1 MKVGATLK
9 DSDITFEQ
17 RKRELDKLNKQ
28 DAARYEREARERE
41 NASKSPFGK
50 DWAQL
55 NKKNIIHL
63 IKASQ
68 ENPSAMSVLLFFIEH
83 ADRMNALVVSYKAM
97 QELLG
102 VSQATI
108 ARSVKYLREK
118 GFIYVYKS
126 GSSNVY
132 VLNNHLVWSNYGN
145 KVQYCK
151 FPANIML
158 TASEQ
163 DEITMHNKL
172 KFDYEKVV
180 PEPQTPNK
188 LNATKAILEACKSE
202 FDDED
207 LSDILNA
214 ACEADKMAERIA
226 NQEEED
232 E

>member
-1 MKVGATLK
+1 MRVGATLK
-9 DSDITFEQ
+9 DNDTTFKQ
-17 RKRELDKLNKQ
+17 RKHELERLNQ
-28 DAARYEREARERE
+28 QEAERYAREQE

-68 ENPSAMSVLLFFIEH
+68 ENPAAMSVLLFFIEH

-97 QELLG
+97 QEFLG

-108 ARSVKYLREK
+108 ARSIKYLREK
-118 GFIYVYKS
+118 GFVYVYKS

-132 VLNNHLVWSNYGN
+132 VLNNELVWSNSGN

-163 DEITMHNKL
+163 DEMSKL
-172 KFDYEKVV
+172 KFNYEKVV
-180 PEPQTPNK
+180 SEPKIPDKSNATQAILQAFNDVD
-188 LNATKAILEACKSE
+188 LNAEE
-202 FDDED
+202 E
-207 LSDILNA
+207 
-214 ACEADKMAERIA
+214 AERMA
-226 NQEEED
+226 LLMENLEEE
-232 E
+232 

>member
-9 DSDITFEQ
+9 NNDITFKQ
-17 RKRELDKLNKQ
+17 RKHELDKLNKQ
-28 DAARYEREARERE
+28 DEERYAREQE
-41 NASKSPFGK
+41 SASKSPFGK

-97 QELLG
+97 QELLE

-108 ARSVKYLREK
+108 ARSIKYLKDK
-118 GFIYVYKS
+118 GFVYVYKS

-132 VLNNHLVWSNYGN
+132 VLNSDLVWSNRGN
-145 KVQYCK
+145 KVKYCK
-151 FPANIML
+151 FPVNIML

-172 KFDYEKVV
+172 KFDYEKIVSEK
-180 PEPQTPNK
+180 PDK
-188 LNATKAILEACKSE
+188 LNATKAILQTCKSE
-202 FDDED
+202 FDNED

-214 ACEADKMAERIA
+214 AYKEE
-226 NQEEED
+226 QEQEQEED

>member
-9 DSDITFEQ
+9 DNDITFEQ
-17 RKRELDKLNKQ
+17 RKHELDKLNKQ
-28 DAARYEREARERE
+28 DEERYAREE
-41 NASKSPFGK
+41 EIASKSPFGK
-50 DWAQL
+50 EWAQL

-83 ADRMNALVVSYKAM
+83 ADRMNALVVSYKAL
-97 QELLG
+97 QEFLE

-108 ARSVKYLREK
+108 ARSIKYLRDK
-118 GFIYVYKS
+118 GFVYVYKS

-132 VLNNHLVWSNYGN
+132 VLNSDLVWSNSGN
-145 KVQYCK
+145 KVKYCK
-151 FPANIML
+151 FPVTIML

-163 DEITMHNKL
+163 DGITMHNKL
-172 KFDYEKVV
+172 KFNYEKVV
-180 PEPQTPNK
+180 SETPDK
-188 LNATKAILEACKSE
+188 LNATKAILQTCKSE
-202 FDDED
+202 FDNDD

-214 ACEADKMAERIA
+214 AYKAEQD
-226 NQEEED
+226 QEQEED